1 MRKSFADLY
10 GVDSPCGKL
19 RGRAITGGSNLMSV
33 RRIAGYGLLVLLVV
47 GGLFAYQN
55 RLYLRMAIQQPQ
67 LFREPVL
74 DQSAAPL
81 PADLGAV
88 PILSFSKPTA
98 IGITTALLLP
108 SRCWTNWR
116 LTMAGKFFIRKMER
130 CLRLKICSGS
140 A

>member
-1 MRKSFADLY
+1 
-10 GVDSPCGKL
+10 
-19 RGRAITGGSNLMSV
+19 MSV
-33 RRIAGYGLLVLLVV
+33 RRIAGYGLLALLVV
-47 GGLFAYQN
+47 GGLFAYEN

-88 PILSFSKPTA
+88 AILSFSK
-98 IGITTALLLP
+98 
-108 SRCWTNWR
+108 TN
-116 LTMAGKFFIRKMER
+116 GYR
-130 CLRLKICSGS
+130 CLLYTSPSPRD

>member
-1 MRKSFADLY
+1 
-10 GVDSPCGKL
+10 
-19 RGRAITGGSNLMSV
+19 MSV

-81 PADLGAV
+81 PSDLGAV
-88 PILSFSKPTA
+88 AIFEFFENQRLSASRQHCCFRKDVGRIGGGQWLANFSYGKWRGVYACKSTA
-98 IGITTALLLP
+98 VP
-108 SRCWTNWR
+108 PDY
-116 LTMAGKFFIRKMER
+116 FEP
-130 CLRLKICSGS
+130 
-140 A
+140 